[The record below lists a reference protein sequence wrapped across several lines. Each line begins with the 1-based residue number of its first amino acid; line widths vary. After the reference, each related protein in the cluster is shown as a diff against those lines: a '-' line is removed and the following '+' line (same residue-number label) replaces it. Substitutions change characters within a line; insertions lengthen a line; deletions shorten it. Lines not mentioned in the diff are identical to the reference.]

1 VAVSAPV
8 QVLAPFSSDLF
19 PAGTYDSASTFAH
32 VTGRLYQIHTFNVGG
47 VVTGVKIGG
56 SGGPS
61 ATAIDALVFV
71 GDGADDEG
79 AAWYWKATST
89 GSSVLTITHDTA
101 AYEINAFVVECDS
114 QHATTP
120 IVGGGSTGKTGT
132 NSASVGVTQADM
144 VSTSD
149 NRRVVFLGSRPDA
162 GSVSSNP
169 SWTEII
175 DATATGFFT
184 ILNYCAH
191 AQSNTDAAIT
201 KNNTGDSVAI
211 AFEIAVAEAG
221 DVSYT
226 LTGQGLGS
234 ANSAGLLGAIAAYAL
249 VGESLGAALSQ
260 GTPGIGLAL
269 AGQGL
274 GGEVSAGV
282 PTSAGAYSV
291 TGSVAGAA
299 EIAGAPVAG
308 AAYSVTGAG
317 ISAAMGW
324 SAPVAAS
331 SSTLLGASI
340 GAVGSA
346 GSPDYSA
353 PGEADLTGQWLGV
366 AFGAGVPVAVVSY
379 ALAGAGV
386 GVTPSAGALTAAPSY
401 ALAGAAL
408 GSTFAHG
415 SPLVS
420 LAHSVAGA
428 VLGAAGS
435 YGALSTPG
443 GTTLSGQGLTV
454 GLSAGQPIPRID
466 FSISGQGI
474 GAQGAAGL
482 LTSAVSASLVGLT
495 CSSAPSGGSLGGALA
510 ATLTGASCS
519 VATAH
524 GVPVAGE
531 AEDVTLTLVGLG
543 LGVQCSAGILGRVTA
558 DTTITQR
565 RGTVRIRRVRG
576 TVPRGRFRRGRVSRH

>member
-19 PAGTYDSASTFAH
+19 PAGTYDSPSTFAH

-89 GSSVLTITHDTA
+89 GASVLTITHDTA

-234 ANSAGLLGAIAAYAL
+234 AESAGLLGAVAAYAL
-249 VGESLGAALSQ
+249 VGRSLGGA
-260 GTPGIGLAL
+260 
-269 AGQGL
+269 
-274 GGEVSAGV
+274 VSAGV
-282 PTSAGAYSV
+282 P
-291 TGSVAGAA
+291 VAGSS
-299 EIAGAPVAG
+299 
-308 AAYSVTGAG
+308 YSLAGAG
-317 ISAAMGW
+317 ISAAMAW

-340 GAVGSA
+340 GAAESAGVPVAALGLSVTGAALGAAPSA

-353 PGEADLTGQWLGV
+353 PGEADLTGQGIGV